1 LATVGSDR
9 HDDVR
14 GAGPRALVAGLEER
28 HVSATAAEEDH
39 GPTIS
44 RWSQALATQVGRSA
58 RGPLL
63 TLQIPLAAT
72 VSLVV
77 LLFAATAPG
86 YLTTPTFA
94 LGVALVFGGC
104 VHARWAPTVL
114 TTHRW
119 APVVVCLVDFTG
131 IGLLRYGTHMEFGV
145 LGVLCVF
152 PAAWLAHTYLWRGAA
167 LAAVSTIAVTIVP
180 ELASAV
186 ALTLHVNVRLL
197 MLPLV
202 VIVVAVAVVVITEHT
217 SHQEMVLQR
226 EHARLDAALTESE
239 STSLLLDA
247 MLESLDTGLLAVDS
261 AGEIIRANTTDRD
274 LYALTLP
281 SPDGTSGARA
291 VFAADRTSPLSRD
304 RLPAEMAR
312 RGEGATGQLMW
323 LGVPSGPQRA
333 ISANIVRIVDSS
345 GVDRGALVASHDV
358 TELMEAIE
366 TKDRFVG
373 TVSHELRTP
382 LTSIMGYLELIA
394 DDDATGDNPLSE
406 ETRGYVAVARRNAEQ
421 LLSLVSDLLTTAQID
436 SGALRLTTDA
446 TTLSSLV
453 ADAVEAARPRFA
465 EAQITLT
472 STVVPTVVQDVDRR
486 RMAQVVENLLSNAL
500 KYTPAGG
507 TVTVTTSTVLGS
519 SVLTVTDTGI
529 GMSRA
534 DLGKMFTKFF
544 RAESARRAGIQG
556 FGLGLVI
563 CRAIVEAHGGKLR
576 IDSTLGRGTKVS
588 AVLPVE
594 VAED

>member
-1 LATVGSDR
+1 MSRTAV
-9 HDDVR
+9 
-14 GAGPRALVAGLEER
+14 
-28 HVSATAAEEDH
+28 AAEH

-44 RWSQALATQVGRSA
+44 RWSQALATRVGRSA

-77 LLFAATAPG
+77 LLFAATAHR

-104 VHARWAPTVL
+104 AYARWAPAARTN
-114 TTHRW
+114 HRW
-119 APVVVCLVDFTG
+119 APVVVCLVDFTA

-145 LGVLCVF
+145 LGVLSVF

-167 LAAVSTIAVTIVP
+167 LATVSTIAVTIVP

-186 ALTLHVNVRLL
+186 ALNLHVGVRVLL
-197 MLPLV
+197 LPLIVAV
-202 VIVVAVAVVVITEHT
+202 VTVAVVVITEHT
-217 SHQEMVLQR
+217 SHQERVLQR

-261 AGEIIRANTTDRD
+261 AGKIIRANTTDRD

-281 SPDGTSGARA
+281 SDDGTSGARA
-291 VFAADRTSPLSRD
+291 VFAADRTSPLTREKIPS
-304 RLPAEMAR
+304 EMAR

-323 LGVPSGPQRA
+323 LGLPSGPQRA
-333 ISANIVRIVDSS
+333 ISANIVRIVDSG

-394 DDDATGDNPLSE
+394 EDDSTGDNPLSE
-406 ETRGYVAVARRNAEQ
+406 ETREYVGIARRNAEQ

-436 SGALRLTTDA
+436 SGALRLTTDV

-453 ADAVEAARPRFA
+453 ADAVEAARPRFV
-465 EAQITLT
+465 EAGITLT

-486 RMAQVVENLLSNAL
+486 RMAQVIENLLSNAL

-519 SVLTVTDTGI
+519 SVMTVSDTGI

-544 RAESARRAGIQG
+544 RAESARTARIQG

-588 AVLPVE
+588 AVLPVG
-594 VAED
+594 VTED

>member
-1 LATVGSDR
+1 MSRTAV
-9 HDDVR
+9 
-14 GAGPRALVAGLEER
+14 
-28 HVSATAAEEDH
+28 AAEH

-77 LLFAATAPG
+77 LLFAATAPR

-104 VHARWAPTVL
+104 AYARWAPTAL

-119 APVVVCLVDFTG
+119 APVVVCLVDFTA

-145 LGVLCVF
+145 LGVLSVF
-152 PAAWLAHTYLWRGAA
+152 PAAWLAHIYLWRGAA
-167 LAAVSTIAVTIVP
+167 LATVSTVAVTIVP

-186 ALTLHVNVRLL
+186 ALTLHVGVRVLL
-197 MLPLV
+197 LP
-202 VIVVAVAVVVITEHT
+202 VIVAVVTVAVVVITEHT
-217 SHQEMVLQR
+217 SHQERVLQR

-261 AGEIIRANTTDRD
+261 AGKIIRANTTDRD

-281 SPDGTSGARA
+281 SADGTSGARA
-291 VFAADRTSPLSRD
+291 VFAADRTSPLD
-304 RLPAEMAR
+304 REKIPSEMAR

-333 ISANIVRIVDSS
+333 ISANIVRIVDSG

-394 DDDATGDNPLSE
+394 EDDSTGDNPLSE
-406 ETRGYVAVARRNAEQ
+406 ETREYVGIARRNAEQ

-436 SGALRLTTDA
+436 SGALRLTTDV

-453 ADAVEAARPRFA
+453 ADAVEAARPRFV
-465 EAQITLT
+465 EAGITLT

-486 RMAQVVENLLSNAL
+486 RMAQVIENLLSNAL

-519 SVLTVTDTGI
+519 SVMTVSDTGI

-534 DLGKMFTKFF
+534 DLGKMFTKFV
-544 RAESARRAGIQG
+544 RAESARTARIQG

-588 AVLPVE
+588 AVLPVG
-594 VAED
+594 VTED